1 MYRDSRKNEDNKR
14 RRIKREENK
23 DLINK
28 RRRELYK
35 EQKKQVTLNAN
46 LCDIE
51 RKRQNSKYSKVYYQK
66 NKTHLLRKQKQ
77 YRGKKKGLQADDFVM
92 LKNSSVQLIEVFMK
106 EAKKIAPTVSEKGF
120 LLFLQFIVK
129 SLKQD
134 LKDND
139 NGALTRN
146 KKSILLSDRVND
158 LKPTYDLSGGLNDKQ
173 EITVQPYKDD
183 IVGSALE
190 TKSLRVTNTNDVHY
204 DDSEND
210 KDCGYNLLDVSSS
223 EEDEYETETM
233 DTKRNKSDRYTNGE
247 LLLRRIESTV
257 IQSEGSFTEMTTERL
272 KARQQNDISQYPPK
286 NVVCRSDVD
295 EFQFEICPDLLP
307 PYSECNTFR
316 LLEQIVWN
324 PISDSKRKRDRKTI
338 RISRKEFDELSAPS
352 WLNDAIIDFMF
363 DYLFRDS
370 CPGDKIYA
378 SISSTVYQM
387 IANKKKYSFRR
398 MTEKQNFLNNEM
410 VFWPILI
417 NNNHWI
423 LVVLVR
429 VLDRGPQS
437 CILYFDPKHKHLS
450 NSSRIQSK
458 GEKERRKV
466 QNELMCWLN
475 YEISSDH
482 HLNEKLY
489 TEKTLPLYYDF
500 SFRGKYNDL

>member
-1 MYRDSRKNEDNKR
+1 MSFTKNK
-14 RRIKREENK
+14 
-23 DLINK
+23 
-28 RRRELYK
+28 
-35 EQKKQVTLNAN
+35 KKQVKLNVN

-51 RKRQNSKYSKVYYQK
+51 RKRRSSKYSKVYYEK
-66 NKTHLLRKQKQ
+66 NKLHLLQKQKR
-77 YRGKKKGLQADDFVM
+77 YREKIKGLQADDFVM
-92 LKNSSVQLIEVFMK
+92 LKNSSVQLIDVFMK
-106 EAKKIAPTVSEKGF
+106 EAKKIVPTVSEKSF

-129 SLKQD
+129 SQKQD
-134 LKDND
+134 LKGND

-146 KKSILLSDRVND
+146 KKLICLLDRVED
-158 LKPTYDLSGGLNDKQ
+158 LKPTDELSDGLNDKRVIAVK
-173 EITVQPYKDD
+173 EYKDD
-183 IVGSALE
+183 IVGSALGTE
-190 TKSLRVTNTNDVHY
+190 PLRATDTNDFYY
-204 DDSEND
+204 DDSDND

-223 EEDEYETETM
+223 EEDEYESKTM
-233 DTKRNKSDRYTNGE
+233 DTKRNKSDPNTNGQ
-247 LLLRRIESTV
+247 LLLRIIEATV
-257 IQSEGSFTEMTTERL
+257 IQSEGSFFEMTTERL
-272 KARQQNDISQYPPK
+272 KARQQNDISQNPPK
-286 NVVCRSDVD
+286 NVICRSDVD
-295 EFQFEICPDLLP
+295 EFQFEICPNLLP

-316 LLEQIVWN
+316 LVEQIVWN

-352 WLNDAIIDFMF
+352 WLNDTIMDFMF

-370 CPGDKIYA
+370 SPDDKIYA
-378 SISSTVYQM
+378 SIPSTVYQM

-398 MTEKQNFLNNEM
+398 MTEKKNFLNNEM
-410 VFWPILI
+410 VFWPLLI

-482 HLNEKLY
+482 QLHEKLY
-489 TEKTLPLYYDF
+489 TETTLPLYYDF
-500 SFRGKYNDL
+500 SFRGK